1 MIENVNENG
10 IIDVD
15 ISKKMRSS
23 YLDYSMS
30 VIVSRALP
38 DVRDGLKPVHRRIV
52 YGMQTLGIT
61 PDKSY
66 RKSATLVGEVMGKFH
81 PHGDSSIYDA
91 AARLAQDF
99 NIRYTLVDGQGN
111 FGNVDGDSPA
121 APRYTEMRM
130 SKIAQEM
137 LRDINKDT
145 VDFVP
150 NYDEREVEP
159 SVLPSRFPNILVNG
173 SAGIAVGMA
182 TNMAPH
188 NLGESISAVIDY
200 INNEDIE
207 IEELMKSIKGPDFPT
222 GAIILGKQGIIDAY
236 KTGRGK
242 IQVRARAEIEEH
254 KGRYKI
260 VITEIPYQVNKTNLI
275 VKIADLVKN
284 KSIEGISNIRDLSSH
299 KTGIKIDIDL
309 KRDAN
314 PNVVLNN
321 LYKNTQ
327 MQITFGIINLC
338 LVNGEPKVLNLK
350 EIIKYYVDHQRNVVK
365 RRTQFDLEKAEAR
378 AHIIEGLKIAL
389 DNIDRI
395 IKIVRESSDDQEA
408 KNKFTKEFGLTDI
421 QGQAILDMRIRRLT
435 GLEREK
441 LEQEYQDLI
450 KLIAK
455 LKSIL
460 ENKKLLDNTIIEE
473 LEEIK
478 EKYSD
483 LRRTVLAPDEG
494 DIDSED
500 LIEEE
505 DVVITLTE
513 FGYIKRMPE
522 GTYKPQRRGGTG
534 ISALTTREED
544 FVKDI
549 YITSTHDTILFF
561 TNFGRVYSLKAYEIP
576 ESSRQAKGTAI
587 INLLNLEGDEFVT
600 AVIPVRNVDENANLV
615 MATKNGL
622 IKKTSYSEFEKIRK
636 NGLIAITLNEGDNL
650 IGVRL
655 TSGRDE
661 IMIVT
666 KNGMAIRF
674 SESDV
679 RNMGRT
685 AMGVKSIDLKDDDE
699 VVAFEIPQDDKYL
712 LVISENG
719 FGKMTK
725 MTEYRKQNRAGVG
738 LLTYKATE
746 KSGKLVS
753 AKVIDKSDE
762 IMIIT
767 VSGIII
773 RIGCEGI
780 SVMGR
785 HTTGVKLMNIKDSEV
800 VSVAKYIGEEI

>member
-81 PHGDSSIYDA
+81 PHGDLSIYNA

-350 EIIKYYVDHQRNVVK
+350 EIIKYYVDHQRNVVR

-685 AMGVKSIDLKDDDE
+685 AMGVKSIDLKNDDE
-699 VVAFEIPQDDKYL
+699 VVSFEIPQDDKYL

>member
-99 NIRYTLVDGQGN
+99 NIRYPLVDGQGN

-260 VITEIPYQVNKTNLI
+260 VITEIPYQVNKSNLI
-275 VKIADLVKN
+275 IKIADLVKN

-299 KTGIKIDIDL
+299 KTGIKIEIDL

-350 EIIKYYVDHQRNVVK
+350 EIIGYYVEHQRNVVR

-441 LEQEYQDLI
+441 LEQEYQELI

-460 ENKKLLDNTIIEE
+460 ENRKLLDNTIIEE

-549 YITSTHDTILFF
+549 YITSTHDTIMFF

-587 INLLNLEGDEFVT
+587 INLLNLEGDEYVT
-600 AVIPVRNVDENANLV
+600 AVIPVRDVDEDANLV

-622 IKKTSYSEFEKIRK
+622 IKKTSYSEFKNIRK
-636 NGLIAITLNEGDNL
+636 SGLIAITLREEDNL

-655 TSGRDE
+655 TSGRDD

-666 KNGMAIRF
+666 KKGMSIRF

-679 RNMGRT
+679 RNMGRS
-685 AMGVKSIDLKDDDE
+685 AMGVKSIDLKEDDE

-725 MTEYRKQNRAGVG
+725 MTEYRKQNRSGVG
-738 LLTYKATE
+738 LLTYKATK
-746 KSGKLVS
+746 KSGDLVS
-753 AKVIDKSDE
+753 AKVLDKSDE

-780 SVMGR
+780 STMGR

-800 VSVAKYIGEEI
+800 VSVAKYIGEEL